1 MNIILFELMSISKVN
16 HTESYLEIVA
26 IVIIMN
32 DKKRILVV
40 LYDVEFMKIFCAS
53 FMSDDSVI
61 HCQLEVSITDEFSS
75 APALD

>member
-1 MNIILFELMSISKVN
+1 
-16 HTESYLEIVA
+16 
-26 IVIIMN
+26 MN